1 MLKRRYDLTITV
13 PQGIAVLLIVLAVI
27 PSWALPVT
35 LPVPLS
41 FVLGAVLP
49 DLIFRRGYSPE
60 RNFIVTSFNENNVT
74 AIAAKSG
81 PSVAGESFIL

>member
-1 MLKRRYDLTITV
+1 MFTTFTLLLAAGVCFRLALSYALKRRYDLALVV

-35 LPVPLS
+35 LPVPLG

-49 DLIFRRGYSPE
+49 DLIFRRG
-60 RNFIVTSFNENNVT
+60 
-74 AIAAKSG
+74 
-81 PSVAGESFIL
+81 

>member
-1 MLKRRYDLTITV
+1 MFTTFTLLFAAGVSFRLALSYALKRRFGLTLAV
-13 PQGIAVLLIVLAVI
+13 PQGIAVLLIVLAVV

-49 DLIFRRGYSPE
+49 DLIFRRG
-60 RNFIVTSFNENNVT
+60 
-74 AIAAKSG
+74 
-81 PSVAGESFIL
+81 

>member
-1 MLKRRYDLTITV
+1 MFTTFTLLMAAGVGFRLALSYALKRRSDLTLVV

-35 LPVPLS
+35 LPVPLA

-49 DLIFRRGYSPE
+49 DLFFRRG
-60 RNFIVTSFNENNVT
+60 
-74 AIAAKSG
+74 
-81 PSVAGESFIL
+81 

>member
-1 MLKRRYDLTITV
+1 MFTTFTLLFAAGVGFRLALSYALKRRYDLTITV

-49 DLIFRRGYSPE
+49 DLIFRRG
-60 RNFIVTSFNENNVT
+60 
-74 AIAAKSG
+74 
-81 PSVAGESFIL
+81 

>member
-1 MLKRRYDLTITV
+1 MFTTFTLLLAAGVGSRLALSYALKRRYDLTLVV
-13 PQGIAVLLIVLAVI
+13 PQGIAVLLIVLAAV

-49 DLIFRRGYSPE
+49 DLIFRRG
-60 RNFIVTSFNENNVT
+60 
-74 AIAAKSG
+74 
-81 PSVAGESFIL
+81 

>member
-1 MLKRRYDLTITV
+1 MFTTFTLLFAAGVGFRLALSYVLKRRYDLTITV
-13 PQGIAVLLIVLAVI
+13 PQGIAAILIVLAVI

-49 DLIFRRGYSPE
+49 DLIFRRG
-60 RNFIVTSFNENNVT
+60 
-74 AIAAKSG
+74 
-81 PSVAGESFIL
+81 